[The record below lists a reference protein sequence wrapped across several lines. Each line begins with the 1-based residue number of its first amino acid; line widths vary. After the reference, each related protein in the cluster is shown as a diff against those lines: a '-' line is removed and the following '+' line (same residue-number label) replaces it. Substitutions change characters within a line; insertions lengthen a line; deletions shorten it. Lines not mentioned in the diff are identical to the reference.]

1 MKNFMEYDF
10 QIEKISLACYVKAG
24 QGALLHRNRPTHGL
38 VLYQSGADSYDFGT
52 GKPLVVKAGD
62 MIYLPKGADYAVAP
76 FPQGGCF
83 AINFDISEQISFEPF
98 VFRLKNGVDALA
110 AFRTAEKIWKSKN
123 RGYMMK
129 CKEMLYHVICQL
141 QTEYHA
147 AYISQSKIELIAP
160 ALTRIHESY
169 TTEQLRVGELAEM
182 CKMTPEYFRSIFRKY
197 YQVSPLKYIN
207 DLKLTHA
214 AELISSGEY
223 SITDVAGLSG
233 FADASH
239 FSREFKKHFGV
250 PPVEYKG

>member
-1 MKNFMEYDF
+1 MKNFMEYEF
-10 QIEKISLACYVKAG
+10 NVEKIRLSCFVRSG
-24 QGALLHRNRPTHGL
+24 QGALLHKNRPSHGL
-38 VLYQSGADSYDFGT
+38 VLYLNGAEGYDFGN
-52 GKPLVVKAGD
+52 GKPICVKAGD
-62 MIYLPKGADYAVAP
+62 IIYLPKGADYAVGP
-76 FPQGGCF
+76 FPQGSCY
-83 AINFDISEQISFEPF
+83 AINFDISEQVSFEPF
-98 VFRLKNGVDALA
+98 VFRPKNAVDMLA
-110 AFRTAEKIWKSKN
+110 TFRLAEKTWKMKN
-123 RGYMMK
+123 RGYAMK
-129 CKEMLYHVICQL
+129 CKELLYHVICQL

-169 TTEQLRVGELAEM
+169 TTEQLRIGELAEM

-214 AELISSGEY
+214 AELITSGEY
-223 SITDVAGLSG
+223 SITEVAGLSG
-233 FADASH
+233 FTDASH